1 MHSVFTFAQIKVPFL
16 TVLIKIENISYQI
29 NACLIQPNVSLLQ
42 AAEKALKAAQ
52 YTIDANKTSVH
63 NLATNCIGLN
73 DSELTELACQLQN
86 LVGDS
91 TRMRYPDR
99 MHFPQIPNDVYSDQ
113 TAQQALQL
121 AKKIVERVQ
130 YRIS

>member
-1 MHSVFTFAQIKVPFL
+1 MHSLFTFAQKTPFL
-16 TVLIKIENISYQI
+16 TVLIKIENIPHQI
-29 NACLIQPNVSLLQ
+29 HTCLIQPNVSLLQ

-52 YTIDANKTSVH
+52 YTIDADKTNVH
-63 NLATNCIGLN
+63 NLGQNCNGLN
-73 DSELTELACQLQN
+73 DSELTELACQLEN

-99 MHFPQIPNDVYSDQ
+99 VHFPQIPNDVYSDQ
-113 TAQQALQL
+113 TALQALQL